1 MSGTA
6 AAASSVFTVIRTSS
20 LPAAAS
26 SAICSAVDST
36 SAVSVFVIDWTT
48 IGCPLPTGT
57 PSTRTVT
64 VRLLASAAIAFRHF
78 LDCMSQSRDIPR
90 RSEPLREGGRDP
102 GRPGDEPRDG
112 RPVGGGTRRAREGY
126 STDPAV
132 RAGVMVGRDGRWS
145 VGTTAFPD
153 APFRKSGAGSGDGS
167 RRRSTRVTLEDAASP
182 AAPVL
187 RGRILK
193 QKLLLATL
201 VIGSIVF
208 ADVST
213 K

>member
-1 MSGTA
+1 
-6 AAASSVFTVIRTSS
+6 
-20 LPAAAS
+20 
-26 SAICSAVDST
+26 
-36 SAVSVFVIDWTT
+36 
-48 IGCPLPTGT
+48 
-57 PSTRTVT
+57 
-64 VRLLASAAIAFRHF
+64 
-78 LDCMSQSRDIPR
+78 
-90 RSEPLREGGRDP
+90 
-102 GRPGDEPRDG
+102 

-201 VIGSIVF
+201 VIGSIVC

-213 K
+213 KRWALGVLREGHINDALMGWVPLTLAFNQGVAFGLPLPSAGRWIIIVATVLVLFVLAGLFRRAAHND